1 MNLSSETKK
10 TIFKKYGKSD
20 VDTGST
26 EGQIALFT
34 ERINNLTQY
43 LKEKENKK
51 DNNTKRSLVLLVGK
65 RRRMLEYLKKKDIE
79 KYRIIVKELKLRK

>member
-1 MNLSSETKK
+1 MNLSSEEKK
-10 TIFKKYGKSD
+10 TIFKKYGTSD

-26 EGQIALFT
+26 EGQIAIFT
-34 ERINNLTQY
+34 ERIHHLTQY

>member
-1 MNLSSETKK
+1 MNLSSEKKK

-20 VDTGST
+20 IDTGST

-79 KYRIIVKELKLRK
+79 KYRTIVKELKLRK